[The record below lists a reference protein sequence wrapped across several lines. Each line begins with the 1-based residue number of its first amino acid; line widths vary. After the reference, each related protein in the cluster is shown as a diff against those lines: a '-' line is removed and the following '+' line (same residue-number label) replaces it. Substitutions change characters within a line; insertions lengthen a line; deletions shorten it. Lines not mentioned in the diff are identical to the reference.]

1 MNGMWLD
8 APVGPRSD
16 RRVTVA
22 GCRTALV
29 LVPHVV
35 AATRLMDVLDLIKTD
50 RRIQVVCTVPDTHGI
65 SYGTHEFLQRQG
77 LLTLPWRQA
86 GGLEFD
92 LVLAA
97 SRRDLEHV
105 LGPVLVLPHGAG
117 ALKSRR
123 LTGHGLDRHELMRG
137 GRVTAAALVL
147 SHDDELRVLE
157 RSCPEAVPHA
167 VVAGDLCLDR
177 LRASLPH
184 RAAYRA
190 ALGIGPDET
199 LVTLTSTWRPDS
211 TFGSRPELYRT
222 GDFRKAVVIH
232 PTTWSVHGPWQVR
245 AWLADDP
252 DLIIIPPEEGWRAA
266 VIASDRVIG
275 DHGSVTQYAAAI
287 GVPVALATSAPVR
300 PGSLADLV
308 AGGAS
313 DIAARLSSRP
323 DQAAAILRATMY
335 RLLRLP
341 EPAHPAHAEP
351 VPVHHV

>member
-1 MNGMWLD
+1 MWLD

-123 LTGHGLDRHELMRG
+123 LTGHGLDRHELIRG

>member
-1 MNGMWLD
+1 MWLD
-8 APVGPRSD
+8 APVGPRAD

-22 GCRTALV
+22 GCRTVLV

-35 AATRLMDVLDLIKTD
+35 AGTRLMDLLDLLKAD
-50 RRIQVVCTVPDTHGI
+50 QRIQVVCTVPDTHGV
-65 SYGTHEFLQRQG
+65 SSGTHEFLQRQG
-77 LLTLPWRQA
+77 VLTLPWRQA
-86 GGLEFD
+86 MGVEFD

-137 GRVTAAALVL
+137 GRVTAAALIL
-147 SHDDELRVLE
+147 SHDDELDVLE

-177 LRASLPH
+177 LRASLPQ

-190 ALGIGPDET
+190 ALGIGPAET
-199 LVTLTSTWRPDS
+199 LVTISSTWRPDS

-245 AWLADDP
+245 AWLADRP

-266 VIASDRVIG
+266 VIASDQVIG

-287 GVPVALATSAPVR
+287 GVPVRLATRAPVR

-308 AGGAS
+308 AKDTPGM
-313 DIAARLSSRP
+313 AALISSRL
-323 DQAAAILRATMY
+323 DQAAAILRDTMY
-335 RLLRLP
+335 RLLRLS
-341 EPAHPAHAEP
+341 EPAREARAEP
-351 VPVHHV
+351 VAVHHV

>member
-1 MNGMWLD
+1 MPQPAEA
-8 APVGPRSD
+8 AP
-16 RRVTVA
+16 
-22 GCRTALV
+22 C
-29 LVPHVV
+29 
-35 AATRLMDVLDLIKTD
+35 
-50 RRIQVVCTVPDTHGI
+50 
-65 SYGTHEFLQRQG
+65 
-77 LLTLPWRQA
+77 
-86 GGLEFD
+86 
-92 LVLAA
+92 
-97 SRRDLEHV
+97 
-105 LGPVLVLPHGAG
+105 
-117 ALKSRR
+117 
-123 LTGHGLDRHELMRG
+123 
-137 GRVTAAALVL
+137 
-147 SHDDELRVLE
+147 
-157 RSCPEAVPHA
+157 
-167 VVAGDLCLDR
+167 
-177 LRASLPH
+177 LPH

>member
-323 DQAAAILRATMY
+323 DQAAAILRAMMY